1 MNAKLIQACV
11 AAAILIGA
19 TAEGMTAGGT
29 FTRGCAGRDI
39 QVMMML
45 EAGDIAPQKLN
56 DAVRSMTHARMMCL
70 DGQVMDALALYD
82 QIAHSITSEW
92 SLAGQGH

>member
-1 MNAKLIQACV
+1 MHAKLIRTCV
-11 AAAILIGA
+11 AAAIMIGG
-19 TAEGMTAGGT
+19 TAEVMAAGGP
-29 FTRGCAGRDI
+29 FTRGCAARDM

-45 EAGDIAPQKLN
+45 EAGAISPQKLN

-82 QIAHSITSEW
+82 DIAQSIAADWTLS
-92 SLAGQGH
+92 GKRR

>member
-1 MNAKLIQACV
+1 MRNNLIRACIG
-11 AAAILIGA
+11 AAIWFGT
-19 TAEGMTAGGT
+19 TADGMTAGGA

-45 EAGDIAPQKLN
+45 EAGTISPQKLN
-56 DAVRSMTHARMMCL
+56 DAVRTMMHARTMCM

-82 QIAHSITSEW
+82 QIAHSIESDW
-92 SLAGQGH
+92 VLSGR